1 MIEVRGLVR
10 REGGRVVLGPLDLDI
25 ASGERLAVIGP
36 NGAGKSTLLRSLAGL
51 REPSAGE
58 IFLDGRPTRAMARRD
73 LARRIAYVPQ
83 VRPAR
88 VPLSVREIVLL
99 GRYPY
104 WSSFQLAPTEA
115 DHAAVARALDRAG
128 ISDLAER
135 PLDELSGG
143 ERQMAYIA
151 AAIAQGG
158 QTAGPAASASERGGD
173 VLILD
178 EPTTHLDPRHQ
189 RDIAEVLDAL
199 GRERR
204 TTLVFA
210 THDLA
215 LAAAL
220 ADRVLALANGRIFA
234 LGTASQV
241 LDAAVLQELFG
252 ASFLVTMAHGR
263 PRVALDLVLDL
274 APFEGSGVER

>member
-10 REGGRVVLGPLDLDI
+10 REGGRDVLGPLDLTI

-36 NGAGKSTLLRSLAGL
+36 NGAGKTTLLRCLAGL
-51 REPSAGE
+51 REPSAGT
-58 IFLDGRPTRAMARRD
+58 ISIDQTPTRSMPRRE

-104 WSSFQLAPTEA
+104 LSPFQLAHSAA
-115 DHAAVARALDRAG
+115 DYAAAEQALVRVG
-128 ISDLAER
+128 IADLAER

-158 QTAGPAASASERGGD
+158 DSAAD
-173 VLILD
+173 LLILD

-189 RDIAEVLDAL
+189 RDIAGILETLA
-199 GRERR
+199 RERG

-210 THDLA
+210 THDLG
-215 LAAAL
+215 LAAAV
-220 ADRVLALANGRIFA
+220 ADRALALASGRIFA
-234 LGTASQV
+234 LGTIEQV
-241 LDAAVLQELFG
+241 LDAAVLQGLFG
-252 ASFLVTMAHGR
+252 APFAVSHHGGR
-263 PRVALDLVLDL
+263 PRVALDLS
-274 APFEGSGVER
+274 PQSSRSSE